1 MRPLDEKQNILDN
14 EGYIYNFK
22 RMIFF
27 NRDAK
32 KVFSLEHIEDV
43 PVRKLE
49 QEVREK
55 NNNQEWQFYFN
66 SDPSDAVRHE
76 LVKILSNG

>member
-1 MRPLDEKQNILDN
+1 MRPLDQKQDILDS

-27 NRDAK
+27 NRKAK
-32 KVFSLEHIEDV
+32 KAFSLEHIEDI
-43 PVRKLE
+43 PVRTLKK
-49 QEVREK
+49 EVREK
-55 NNNQEWQFYFN
+55 NDEQDWKFYFN